1 MTPMHH
7 TQAEPVEADQTMAPW
22 VFVYIFAVI
31 AAIAAMLAWVFWYRG
46 YA

>member
-1 MTPMHH
+1 MTPH
-7 TQAEPVEADQTMAPW
+7 VREADDAVAPF
-22 VFVYIFAVI
+22 VFVYIFGTV

>member
-1 MTPMHH
+1 MAPLHQVRT
-7 TQAEPVEADQTMAPW
+7 EPVEADEVAAPF
-22 VFVYIFAVI
+22 VFTYIYVVI

>member
-1 MTPMHH
+1 MTLVHQ
-7 TQAEPVEADQTMAPW
+7 TRAEPVEADQVVAPF
-22 VFVYIFAVI
+22 VFVYIFTVV